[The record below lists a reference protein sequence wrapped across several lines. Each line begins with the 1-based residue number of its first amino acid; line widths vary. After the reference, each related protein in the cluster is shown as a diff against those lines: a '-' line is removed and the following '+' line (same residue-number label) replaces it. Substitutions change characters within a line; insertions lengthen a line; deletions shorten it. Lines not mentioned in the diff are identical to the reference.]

1 MSQGEKKS
9 KPFYLVIEGI
19 DGAGKET
26 QTKLL
31 KEYLKSIGKK
41 VVTQSFP
48 NYGTDGC
55 KPVQLYLD
63 GKLSKTADEINAY
76 QSSVLFAVDRFCTMT
91 QMMKNIDNDTVVV
104 FDRYVS
110 SNMLHQGGK
119 IHNDEDLE
127 KYLKWL
133 GNFEFEIMKI
143 PRPDKIF
150 FLSVPPEISMKLIKQ
165 RQGLKSQ
172 TEKDIQESDENHLKN
187 AYETGRKINIYLIFK
202 ISLTFSW
209 ISLLISSFVLISFFS
224 LSTQSIISHPNILLI
239 FLPVS
244 YAFFK

>member
-1 MSQGEKKS
+1 MEQEK
-9 KPFYLVIEGI
+9 PIYLVIEGI

-26 QTKLL
+26 QTRLL
-31 KEYLKSIGKK
+31 KEYLKSLGKN
-41 VVTQSFP
+41 VITQSFP

-55 KPVQLYLD
+55 KPVQMYLD
-63 GKLSKTADEINAY
+63 GKLSKTANEVNAY

-91 QMMKNIDNDTVVV
+91 QLIKNITKDSVVV

-133 GNFEFEIMKI
+133 ENFEFEVMKI

-150 FLSVPPEISMKLIKQ
+150 FLSVPPEISMELIKQ
-165 RQGLKSQ
+165 RKGLKSQ

-187 AYETGRKINIYLIFK
+187 AYNTGMK
-202 ISLTFSW
+202 ISKMFGWEIIDCVDKEKKQMRTKGD
-209 ISLLISSFVLISFFS
+209 ISKEIQQKVNQIL
-224 LSTQSIISHPNILLI
+224 NI
-239 FLPVS
+239 
-244 YAFFK
+244 K

>member
-1 MSQGEKKS
+1 MEQEK
-9 KPFYLVIEGI
+9 PIYLVIEGI

-26 QTKLL
+26 QTRLL
-31 KEYLKSIGKK
+31 KEYLKSLGKN
-41 VVTQSFP
+41 VITQSFP

-55 KPVQLYLD
+55 KPVQMYLD
-63 GKLSKTADEINAY
+63 GKLSKTANEVNAY

-91 QMMKNIDNDTVVV
+91 QLIKNITKDSVVV

-133 GNFEFEIMKI
+133 ENFEFEVMKI

-150 FLSVPPEISMKLIKQ
+150 FLSVPPEISMELIKQ
-165 RQGLKSQ
+165 RKGLKSQ

-187 AYETGRKINIYLIFK
+187 AYNTGMK
-202 ISLTFSW
+202 ISKMFGWEIIDCVDKEQNQMRTKED
-209 ISLLISSFVLISFFS
+209 ISKEIQQKVNQIL
-224 LSTQSIISHPNILLI
+224 NI
-239 FLPVS
+239 
-244 YAFFK
+244 K

>member
-1 MSQGEKKS
+1 MEQKS
-9 KPFYLVIEGI
+9 KPYYLVIEGI

-26 QTKLL
+26 QTRLL

-41 VVTQSFP
+41 VITQSFP

-55 KPVQLYLD
+55 KPVQMYLD

-91 QMMKNIDNDTVVV
+91 QLIKNIDNDSVVV

-119 IHNDEDLE
+119 IHNEEDLE

-133 GNFEFEIMKI
+133 ENFEFEVMKI

-150 FLSVPPEISMKLIKQ
+150 FLSVPP
-165 RQGLKSQ
+165 
-172 TEKDIQESDENHLKN
+172 KN
-187 AYETGRKINIYLIFK
+187 AYETGRKISKMFGWEIIDCVDKEKNEMRSKEDISKEIQEKVNALLNIK
-202 ISLTFSW
+202 
-209 ISLLISSFVLISFFS
+209 
-224 LSTQSIISHPNILLI
+224 
-239 FLPVS
+239 
-244 YAFFK
+244 

>member
-1 MSQGEKKS
+1 MEQEK
-9 KPFYLVIEGI
+9 PIYLVIEGI

-26 QTKLL
+26 QTRLL
-31 KEYLKSIGKK
+31 KEYLKSLGKN
-41 VVTQSFP
+41 VITQSFP

-55 KPVQLYLD
+55 KPVQMYLD
-63 GKLSKTADEINAY
+63 GKLSKTANEVNAY

-91 QMMKNIDNDTVVV
+91 QLIKNITKDSVVV

-133 GNFEFEIMKI
+133 ENFEFEVMKI

-150 FLSVPPEISMKLIKQ
+150 FLSVPPEISMELIKQ
-165 RQGLKSQ
+165 RKGLKSQ

-187 AYETGRKINIYLIFK
+187 AYNTGMK
-202 ISLTFSW
+202 ISKMFGWEIIDCVDKEKNDIRTKED
-209 ISLLISSFVLISFFS
+209 ISKEIQEKVNEIL
-224 LSTQSIISHPNILLI
+224 NI
-239 FLPVS
+239 
-244 YAFFK
+244 K

>member
-1 MSQGEKKS
+1 MQQT
-9 KPFYLVIEGI
+9 KPLYLVIEGI

-26 QTKLL
+26 QTRLL
-31 KEYLKSIGKK
+31 KEYLKSLGKK

-55 KPVQLYLD
+55 KPVQMYLD
-63 GKLSKTADEINAY
+63 GKLSKTANEVNAY

-91 QMMKNIDNDTVVV
+91 QLNKTIDNDSVVV

-119 IHNDEDLE
+119 IHNDAELE
-127 KYLKWL
+127 KFLKWL
-133 GNFEFEIMKI
+133 EEFEFEVMKI

-150 FLSVPPEISMKLIKQ
+150 FLSVPPEISMKLIAERKN
-165 RQGLKSQ
+165 LKSM

-187 AYETGRKINIYLIFK
+187 AFETGTK
-202 ISLTFSW
+202 ISKMFGWEVIDCVDHEKNYIRSKED
-209 ISLLISSFVLISFFS
+209 ISKEIQTKVNALL
-224 LSTQSIISHPNILLI
+224 NI
-239 FLPVS
+239 
-244 YAFFK
+244 K

>member
-1 MSQGEKKS
+1 MEQEK
-9 KPFYLVIEGI
+9 PIYLVIEGI

-26 QTKLL
+26 QTRLL
-31 KEYLKSIGKK
+31 KEYLKSLGKN
-41 VVTQSFP
+41 VITQSYP

-55 KPVQLYLD
+55 KPVQMYLD
-63 GKLSKTADEINAY
+63 GKLSKTANEVNAY

-91 QMMKNIDNDTVVV
+91 QLIKNITKDSVVV

-133 GNFEFEIMKI
+133 ENFEFEVMKI

-150 FLSVPPEISMKLIKQ
+150 FLSVPPEISMELIKQ
-165 RQGLKSQ
+165 RKGLKSQ
-172 TEKDIQESDENHLKN
+172 TEKDIQESDVNHLKN
-187 AYETGRKINIYLIFK
+187 AYNTGMK
-202 ISLTFSW
+202 ISKMFGWEIIDCVDKEKKQMRTKED
-209 ISLLISSFVLISFFS
+209 ISKEIQQKVNQIL
-224 LSTQSIISHPNILLI
+224 NI
-239 FLPVS
+239 
-244 YAFFK
+244 K

>member
-1 MSQGEKKS
+1 MQQT
-9 KPFYLVIEGI
+9 KPLYLVIEGI

-26 QTKLL
+26 QTRLL
-31 KEYLKSIGKK
+31 KEYLKSLGKK

-55 KPVQLYLD
+55 KPVQMYLD
-63 GKLSKTADEINAY
+63 GKLSKTANEVNAY

-91 QMMKNIDNDTVVV
+91 QLNKTIDNDSVVV

-119 IHNDEDLE
+119 IHNDAELE
-127 KYLKWL
+127 KFLKWL
-133 GNFEFEIMKI
+133 EEFEFEVMKI

-150 FLSVPPEISMKLIKQ
+150 FLSVPPEISMKLIAERKN
-165 RQGLKSQ
+165 LKSM

-187 AYETGRKINIYLIFK
+187 AFETGTK
-202 ISLTFSW
+202 ISKMFGWEVIDCVDHEKNYIRSKED
-209 ISLLISSFVLISFFS
+209 ISKEIQAKVNALL
-224 LSTQSIISHPNILLI
+224 NI
-239 FLPVS
+239 
-244 YAFFK
+244 K

>member
-1 MSQGEKKS
+1 MEQEK
-9 KPFYLVIEGI
+9 PIYLVIEGI

-26 QTKLL
+26 QTRLL
-31 KEYLKSIGKK
+31 KEYLKSLGKN
-41 VVTQSFP
+41 VITQSFP

-55 KPVQLYLD
+55 KPVQMYLD
-63 GKLSKTADEINAY
+63 GKLSKTANEVNAY

-91 QMMKNIDNDTVVV
+91 QLIKNITKDSVVV

-133 GNFEFEIMKI
+133 ENFEFEVMKI

-150 FLSVPPEISMKLIKQ
+150 VLSVPPEISMELIKQ
-165 RQGLKSQ
+165 RKGLKSQ

-187 AYETGRKINIYLIFK
+187 AYNTGMK
-202 ISLTFSW
+202 ISKMFGWEIIDCVDKEKKQMRTKED
-209 ISLLISSFVLISFFS
+209 ISKEIQQKVNQIL
-224 LSTQSIISHPNILLI
+224 NI
-239 FLPVS
+239 
-244 YAFFK
+244 K

>member
-1 MSQGEKKS
+1 MEQKQEK
-9 KPFYLVIEGI
+9 PIYIVIEGI

-26 QTKLL
+26 QTRLL
-31 KEYLKSIGKK
+31 KEYLKSIGKN
-41 VVTQSFP
+41 VITQSFP

-55 KPVQLYLD
+55 KPVQMYLD

-91 QMMKNIDNDTVVV
+91 QLIKEINKDSVVV

-133 GNFEFEIMKI
+133 ENFEFNIMKI
-143 PRPDKIF
+143 PKPDKIF
-150 FLSVPPEISMKLIKQ
+150 FLSVPPEISMELIKQ

-187 AYETGRKINIYLIFK
+187 AYNTGIK
-202 ISLTFSW
+202 ISKMFGWEIIDCVDKEKKAMRTKED
-209 ISLLISSFVLISFFS
+209 ISKEIQQKVNAIL
-224 LSTQSIISHPNILLI
+224 NI
-239 FLPVS
+239 
-244 YAFFK
+244 K

>member
-1 MSQGEKKS
+1 MEQEK
-9 KPFYLVIEGI
+9 PIYLVIEGI

-26 QTKLL
+26 QTRLL
-31 KEYLKSIGKK
+31 KEYLKSLGKN
-41 VVTQSFP
+41 VITQSFP

-55 KPVQLYLD
+55 KPVQMYLD
-63 GKLSKTADEINAY
+63 GKLSKTANEVNAY

-91 QMMKNIDNDTVVV
+91 QLIKNITKDSVVV

-133 GNFEFEIMKI
+133 ENFEFEVMKI

-150 FLSVPPEISMKLIKQ
+150 FLSVPPEISMELIKQ
-165 RQGLKSQ
+165 RKGLKSQ

-187 AYETGRKINIYLIFK
+187 AYNTGMK
-202 ISLTFSW
+202 ISKMFKW
-209 ISLLISSFVLISFFS
+209 EIIDCVDKEKKQMRPKEDISKEIQQKVNQIL
-224 LSTQSIISHPNILLI
+224 NI
-239 FLPVS
+239 
-244 YAFFK
+244 K

>member
-1 MSQGEKKS
+1 MEQEK
-9 KPFYLVIEGI
+9 PIYLVIEGI

-26 QTKLL
+26 QTRLL
-31 KEYLKSIGKK
+31 KEYLKSLGKN
-41 VVTQSFP
+41 VITQSFP

-55 KPVQLYLD
+55 KPVQMYLD
-63 GKLSKTADEINAY
+63 GKLSKTANEVNAY

-91 QMMKNIDNDTVVV
+91 QLIKNITKDSVVV

-133 GNFEFEIMKI
+133 ENFEFEVMKI

-150 FLSVPPEISMKLIKQ
+150 FLSVPPEISMELIKK
-165 RQGLKSQ
+165 RKGLKSQ

-187 AYETGRKINIYLIFK
+187 AYNTGMK
-202 ISLTFSW
+202 ISKMFGWEIIDCVDKEKNQMRTKED
-209 ISLLISSFVLISFFS
+209 ISKEIQQKVNQIL
-224 LSTQSIISHPNILLI
+224 NI
-239 FLPVS
+239 
-244 YAFFK
+244 K

>member
-1 MSQGEKKS
+1 MEQEK
-9 KPFYLVIEGI
+9 PIYLVIEGI

-26 QTKLL
+26 QTRLL
-31 KEYLKSIGKK
+31 KEYLKSLGKN
-41 VVTQSFP
+41 VITQSFP

-55 KPVQLYLD
+55 KPVQMYLD
-63 GKLSKTADEINAY
+63 GKLSKTANEVNAY

-91 QMMKNIDNDTVVV
+91 QLIKNITKDSVVV

-133 GNFEFEIMKI
+133 ENFEFEVMKI

-150 FLSVPPEISMKLIKQ
+150 FLSVPPEISMELIKQ
-165 RQGLKSQ
+165 RKGLKSQ
-172 TEKDIQESDENHLKN
+172 TEKDIQESDVNHLKN
-187 AYETGRKINIYLIFK
+187 AYNTGMK
-202 ISLTFSW
+202 ISKMFGWEIIDCVDKEKKQMRTKED
-209 ISLLISSFVLISFFS
+209 ISKEIQQKVNQIL
-224 LSTQSIISHPNILLI
+224 NI
-239 FLPVS
+239 
-244 YAFFK
+244 K

>member
-1 MSQGEKKS
+1 MEQEK
-9 KPFYLVIEGI
+9 PIYLVIEGI

-26 QTKLL
+26 QTSLL
-31 KEYLKSIGKK
+31 KEYLKSLGKN
-41 VVTQSFP
+41 VITQSFP

-55 KPVQLYLD
+55 KPVQMYLD
-63 GKLSKTADEINAY
+63 GKLSKTANEVNAY

-91 QMMKNIDNDTVVV
+91 QLIKNITKDSVVV

-133 GNFEFEIMKI
+133 ENFEFEVMKI

-150 FLSVPPEISMKLIKQ
+150 FLSVPPEISMELIKQ
-165 RQGLKSQ
+165 RKGLKSQ

-187 AYETGRKINIYLIFK
+187 AYNTGMK
-202 ISLTFSW
+202 ISKMFGWEIIDCVDKEKNQMRTKED
-209 ISLLISSFVLISFFS
+209 ISKEIQQKVNQIL
-224 LSTQSIISHPNILLI
+224 NI
-239 FLPVS
+239 
-244 YAFFK
+244 K

>member
-1 MSQGEKKS
+1 MEQEK
-9 KPFYLVIEGI
+9 PIYLVIEGI

-26 QTKLL
+26 QTRLL
-31 KEYLKSIGKK
+31 KEYLKSLGKN
-41 VVTQSFP
+41 VITQSFP

-55 KPVQLYLD
+55 KPVQMYLD
-63 GKLSKTADEINAY
+63 GKLSKTANEVNAY

-91 QMMKNIDNDTVVV
+91 QLIKNITKDSVVV

-133 GNFEFEIMKI
+133 ENFEFEIMKI

-150 FLSVPPEISMKLIKQ
+150 FLSVPPEISMELIKQ
-165 RQGLKSQ
+165 RKGLKSQ

-187 AYETGRKINIYLIFK
+187 AYNTGMK
-202 ISLTFSW
+202 ISKMFGWEIIDCVDKEKKQMRTKED
-209 ISLLISSFVLISFFS
+209 ISKEIQQKVNQIL
-224 LSTQSIISHPNILLI
+224 NI
-239 FLPVS
+239 
-244 YAFFK
+244 K

>member
-1 MSQGEKKS
+1 MSEKQKRS
-9 KPFYLVIEGI
+9 KPYYLVIEGI

-26 QTKLL
+26 QTRLL

-41 VVTQSFP
+41 VITQSFP

-55 KPVQLYLD
+55 KPVQMYLD

-91 QMMKNIDNDTVVV
+91 QMLKNIDNDSVVV

-119 IHNDEDLE
+119 IHNEEDLE
-127 KYLKWL
+127 KFLNWL
-133 GNFEFEIMKI
+133 QNFEFNILAI
-143 PRPDKIF
+143 PKPDKIF

-187 AYETGRKINIYLIFK
+187 AYETGMK
-202 ISLTFSW
+202 ISKMFGWEIIDCVDKEKNEMRTKED
-209 ISLLISSFVLISFFS
+209 ISKEIQQKVNEIL
-224 LSTQSIISHPNILLI
+224 NI
-239 FLPVS
+239 
-244 YAFFK
+244 K

>member
-1 MSQGEKKS
+1 MEQEK
-9 KPFYLVIEGI
+9 PIYLVIEGI

-26 QTKLL
+26 QTRLL
-31 KEYLKSIGKK
+31 KEYLKSLGKN
-41 VVTQSFP
+41 VITQSFP

-55 KPVQLYLD
+55 KPVQMYLD
-63 GKLSKTADEINAY
+63 GKLSKTANEVNAY

-91 QMMKNIDNDTVVV
+91 QLIKNITKDSVVV

-133 GNFEFEIMKI
+133 ENFEFEVMKI

-150 FLSVPPEISMKLIKQ
+150 FLSVPPEISMELIKQ
-165 RQGLKSQ
+165 RKGLKSQ

-187 AYETGRKINIYLIFK
+187 AYNTGMK
-202 ISLTFSW
+202 ISKMFGWEIIDCVDKEKKQMRTKED
-209 ISLLISSFVLISFFS
+209 ISKEIQQKVNQIL
-224 LSTQSIISHPNILLI
+224 NI
-239 FLPVS
+239 
-244 YAFFK
+244 K